1 MVFTK
6 KEIFPGSQT
15 GLSLKAE
22 NGIIKIDRSGQ
33 SHTGREHTSFLKGC
47 EQRAVLVFP
56 RIQKGMQAMNERFFE
71 LKKDRQDR
79 IINGAMRIFAQN
91 GYRHASTDEMV
102 ASASISKG
110 LLFHYFKSKKGTWE
124 FLYEY
129 STRYTLLELREA
141 GRHQGCDFFE
151 MYRQLVKADAAVL
164 RKYPY
169 MPLFLRRADSELGMN
184 DPKFKPEIPESLA
197 HAVAD
202 RRLSLVIEAD
212 RPPFLSRQDACKISQ
227 MLEYTRFGLMQEL
240 LAIEEASSGRKS
252 AKGKDAAA
260 APGNAAAKP
269 AAVDALAAAGEM
281 SSRSF
286 PEDIPKKAEQIRR
299 DESLPFHAQYAERLN
314 EYLQTLRKMNI

>member
-1 MVFTK
+1 MIVPVNHMPA
-6 KEIFPGSQT
+6 ESIIFFS
-15 GLSLKAE
+15 KDA
-22 NGIIKIDRSGQ
+22 
-33 SHTGREHTSFLKGC
+33 GRKQFWI
-47 EQRAVLVFP
+47 FP

-141 GRHQGCDFFE
+141 GRRQGCDFFE
-151 MYRQLVKADAAVL
+151 MYRQLVKVDAAVL

-184 DPKFKPEIPESLA
+184 DPKFKPEIPENLA

-212 RPPFLSRQDACKISQ
+212 RPPFLSRQEACKISQ

-240 LAIEEASSGRKS
+240 LAVEEASSGRKS
-252 AKGKDAAA
+252 AKGKDSAA
-260 APGNAAAKP
+260 APVNEEAKP
-269 AAVDALAAAGEM
+269 AAVDALSAAGER
-281 SSRSF
+281 SSLSF
-286 PEDIPKKAEQIRR
+286 PEDTPERPQQVRHH
-299 DESLPFHAQYAERLN
+299 ESLPFHAQYAEKLN